1 MTSPAEP
8 EDLPIDKGVEM
19 DDTEATDSDENDQ
32 LAESWST
39 FTKRLEQLGLDAL
52 AAAPNDAERVD
63 GLRFVLRQLAFREEQ
78 FIEFPRSARP
88 EFFLPESPT
97 RKVFADCPDTIY
109 RQFST
114 APGTRYRITGTRGGS
129 PYISFTAYRATLTDR
144 VVDDLH
150 DGEIDI
156 AADGSFVLDIGG
168 PKRLN
173 NWLDLGA
180 DGAFVVVREYTHDR
194 LHGVKATF
202 EVEQLDPG
210 PGHRDELDAE
220 RLTFALGL
228 LGWGL
233 EFTNESSLRLS
244 NELALRPNHMSEAA
258 ADLVSEM
265 AGTPHNHYQLCAV
278 ALGDDEALELTI
290 DPPPCRYWSVHL
302 NNWWLESPEFRDG
315 QSVCINDSQAR
326 RNSDGTVTIFVGPDD
341 PGQLNWLDTKGRR
354 ETILLARY
362 LLPEKEL
369 PPIVTRL
376 VKI

>member
-1 MTSPAEP
+1 MADAIGAWPA
-8 EDLPIDKGVEM
+8 GQAVGM
-19 DDTEATDSDENDQ
+19 QGTESTNATNSAQ
-32 LAESWST
+32 LAEAWSA
-39 FTKRLEQLGLDAL
+39 FTARLEQLGLDAL
-52 AAAPNDAERVD
+52 AASPNDAERVD

-78 FIEFPRSARP
+78 FIEFPRTARP

-114 APGTRYRITGTRGGS
+114 APGAEYRITGTRGES
-129 PYISFTAYRATLTDR
+129 PYISFTAYRAALTDR

-156 AADGSFVLDIGG
+156 DADGSFVLHIGG
-168 PKRLN
+168 PKRER
-173 NWLDLGA
+173 NWLDLG
-180 DGAFVVVREYTHDR
+180 DEGAFVVVREYTHDR
-194 LHGVKATF
+194 VSGVQATF
-202 EVEQLDPG
+202 EVEQTQPQ
-210 PGHRDELDAE
+210 PGHRDELDAD

-233 EFTNESSLRLS
+233 EFTNESTLKLS
-244 NELALRPNHMSEAA
+244 NELALRPNQMNEAA

-278 ALGDDEALELTI
+278 VLEEHQALELTLE
-290 DPPPCRYWSVHL
+290 PPPCRYWSVHL

-315 QSVCINDSQAR
+315 QSVCINDSQVE
-326 RNSDGTVTIFVGPDD
+326 RNADGTVTIFVGPDD
-341 PGQLNWLDTKGRR
+341 PGQPNWLDTKGRR

-362 LLPEKEL
+362 LLPENEL
-369 PPIVTRL
+369 PPIVTS
-376 VKI
+376 VVTI